1 MAKALQ
7 PGHSG
12 FFSAAVL
19 LKRRPLSK
27 ENDRSRMSDLAALE
41 AEINAAILG
50 APDERALEA
59 VRVSTLGKKGSV
71 SERMKSL
78 GAMTPEERK
87 AAGAV
92 LNGLKERVT
101 QAIEARRAK
110 LGEAML
116 EARLKTETVD
126 VTLPVRPESKGTIHP
141 VTQVWQEVIAIFG
154 DMGFSVA
161 EGPHIET
168 DWYNFGALNI
178 PAEHPARQEHDT
190 FYFHPRPGSN
200 ERLVLRTHTSPVQI
214 RAMESSK
221 PPIRIIAPGRTFRS
235 DSDQTHTPMFH
246 QVEGL
251 VIDEVTHLGHLK
263 GTLEAFCK
271 AFFEVDEVKMRFR
284 PSHFP
289 FTEPSMEVDIGC
301 SWEGGELKIG
311 VGDSWL
317 EILGSGMVHPNV
329 IRAGGLDP
337 EKYQGFA
344 FGMGIDRIAMLKY
357 GIPDLRAFFEA
368 DLRWLRHYGFS
379 PLASP
384 SLAEGLSV

>member
-1 MAKALQ
+1 MDCRNKSGNDDKADSVQ
-7 PGHSG
+7 DTPI
-12 FFSAAVL
+12 
-19 LKRRPLSK
+19 
-27 ENDRSRMSDLAALE
+27 SDLAALE
-41 AEINAAILG
+41 ADISAAV
-50 APDERALEA
+50 AAAADERALEE
-59 VRVSTLGKKGSV
+59 VRVAALGKKGSV
-71 SERMKSL
+71 SERLKAL
-78 GAMTPEERK
+78 GRMTPEVRK
-87 AAGAV
+87 IAGAALNTLRDRVASQIEVRRRALQAAG
-92 LNGLKERVT
+92 
-101 QAIEARRAK
+101 
-110 LGEAML
+110 L
-116 EARLKTETVD
+116 EARLRSETVD
-126 VTLPVRPESKGTIHP
+126 VTLPARPEPAGTVHP
-141 VTQVWQEVIAIFG
+141 VTQVLEEVIAIFA

-178 PAEHPARQEHDT
+178 PPEHPARQEHDT
-190 FYFHPRPGSN
+190 FYFHPRPDGS
-200 ERLVLRTHTSPVQI
+200 RMVLRTHTSPVQI
-214 RAMESSK
+214 RTMETAK

-251 VIDEVTHLGHLK
+251 VVDEETHLGHLK
-263 GTLEAFCK
+263 GTVEAFCK
-271 AFFEVDEVKMRFR
+271 AFFELDEVKMRFR

-301 SWEGGELKIG
+301 AWEGGELKIG

-379 PLASP
+379 ALAVP
-384 SLAEGLSV
+384 TLAEGLSL